1 MADDDK
7 TKTVVTSA
15 AKGGVSA
22 VMPYVAI
29 GILGYLG
36 LRELKKV
43 DVGGAA
49 GQIVEGLSDAAE
61 NTIQYITNGAGDT
74 YIRIVEG
81 IETTKEKIEYGGEI
95 ADESQFMKALS
106 ESSNVIFV
114 KGTGILSEG
123 LPTSKV
129 IMKSMEVRGIGGKET
144 KFIAPDLSGIVISV
158 DEAKRVVSTYGTVD
172 QPKSP
177 FITKGATSKTPIPT
191 QTGRSYDVQPYVPKT
206 KKEEKVIT

>member
-61 NTIQYITNGAGDT
+61 NTIQYI
-74 YIRIVEG
+74 
-81 IETTKEKIEYGGEI
+81 
-95 ADESQFMKALS
+95 
-106 ESSNVIFV
+106 
-114 KGTGILSEG
+114 IL
-123 LPTSKV
+123 
-129 IMKSMEVRGIGGKET
+129 
-144 KFIAPDLSGIVISV
+144 
-158 DEAKRVVSTYGTVD
+158 
-172 QPKSP
+172 
-177 FITKGATSKTPIPT
+177 
-191 QTGRSYDVQPYVPKT
+191 
-206 KKEEKVIT
+206 